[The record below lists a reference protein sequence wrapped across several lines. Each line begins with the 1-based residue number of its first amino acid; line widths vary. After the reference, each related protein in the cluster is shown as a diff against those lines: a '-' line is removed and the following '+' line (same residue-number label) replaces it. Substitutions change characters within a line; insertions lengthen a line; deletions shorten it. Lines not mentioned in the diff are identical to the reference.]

1 VHLGDL
7 ISLGA
12 TPDELDEAALW
23 VSAVNVDSRRDETI
37 AWVKRH
43 VAERRTQ

>member
-7 ISLGA
+7 VALGA
-12 TPDELDEAALW
+12 TPAEIDEAALW
-23 VSAVNVDSRRDETI
+23 VNTVNVDPRRNETI

-43 VAERRTQ
+43 VAELSPS